1 MTDDF
6 DFIALYQELDCLPEQ
21 GVDALRNAWRRRVA
35 RLHPDRGG
43 NGDASELQRLNAAY
57 AMAMAFHARNGRLP
71 GSAGS
76 SAIPARTRAEPAAPV
91 EARPLPAQ
99 AVSWRLL
106 LPLIVLGVAWM
117 AERSIHDEL
126 PTPQAADVRPE
137 RAVAPGRLRLGLHE
151 EEVLALLGEPV
162 SREVRLWQWG
172 PSWVA
177 FEGGRVVDWYSS
189 RLRPLKGSS
198 EAPSE
203 RERRQS
209 PVRARPASGLP
220 GGLP

>member
-1 MTDDF
+1 MADEI
-6 DFIALYQELDCLPEQ
+6 DFIALYQELNCLPEQ
-21 GVDALRNAWRRRVA
+21 GVEALRTAWRRRVA

-71 GSAGS
+71 GSAGRS
-76 SAIPARTRAEPAAPV
+76 VPTAADRAVPAAPV
-91 EARPLPAQ
+91 GTRPIPAPP
-99 AVSWRLL
+99 VRWRLA
-106 LPLIVLGVAWM
+106 LPLIALGVAWM
-117 AERSIHDEL
+117 AERGFHDER
-126 PTPQAADVRPE
+126 PTRAAADVRAE
-137 RAVAPGRLRLGLHE
+137 RAVAPGRLRLGLRE
-151 EEVLALLGEPV
+151 EDVLALIGEPV
-162 SREVRLWQWG
+162 LRQNSLWQWG

-203 RERRQS
+203 SERRQA
-209 PVRARPASGLP
+209 PARPRHASGLP